1 MHAFLSF
8 LENMAFSQWVKNAP
22 TIWAFP
28 TILIV
33 HTLGM
38 SIVAG
43 VSAMISLVV
52 LGFWPAVPIKPF
64 ARAFP
69 LLWFGFG
76 INAVTGTMMLV
87 ADATTKLTTLDF
99 YLKMAF
105 VFAGLY
111 VLILMRRQIFDDP
124 QARSGAGVGQRKG
137 AGVGI
142 AGVLVWR
149 NYLRALAGVREVDGI
164 AENESDT
171 AAEQTSRSLTNVR
184 VSSPTGLPGR
194 LGVTST
200 ERPLHATVFLL
211 DAPKSARRRFA
222 EDDHQ

>member
-1 MHAFLSF
+1 MHFLEF

-43 VSAMISLVV
+43 VSAIISLVV
-52 LGFWPAVPIKPF
+52 LG
-64 ARAFP
+64 
-69 LLWFGFG
+69 LWWGFG

-105 VFAGLY
+105 VFAGLF
-111 VLILMRRQIFDDP
+111 VLIRMRRQVFEDP
-124 QARSGAGVGQRKG
+124 QLDQKPVTGHAKMLAWASLACWFGA
-137 AGVGI
+137 I
-142 AGVLVWR
+142 
-149 NYLRALAGVREVDGI
+149 
-164 AENESDT
+164 T
-171 AAEQTSRSLTNVR
+171 T
-184 VSSPTGLPGR
+184 GR
-194 LGVTST
+194 LLAYV
-200 ERPLHATVFLL
+200 
-211 DAPKSARRRFA
+211 K
-222 EDDHQ
+222 